1 MLKASALYLVI
12 VIALVIA
19 LLCSSLIAAAYYY
32 RLEYQRKFRYDRLEN
47 NLQSGV
53 NLLLTSADSV
63 YGRPTEFDLY
73 DKGSDS
79 VLLHKFNWGIY
90 DVGIVKAFALRDTLF
105 NVFSI
110 ASNID
115 SAKWAC
121 LYLADQDRPLS
132 LSGETSIVGD
142 AWLPKAGV
150 KKAYVNGKAYQGD
163 ELLIAGKI
171 NNSNKTL
178 PSLDQKRLRKLQ
190 QFLAQKV
197 QMTPADSILA
207 KIDSIDNSFLKP
219 TRTIHFKGE
228 HILKNI
234 QLRGNIILF
243 SDSSVIIDASCK
255 LENVL
260 IFARSIQVNHGFSGA
275 CQLFAADSIHI
286 GADCQFSYPSCLGVV
301 NSGLASEQ
309 VKLVLDRN
317 TTVKGALFAVRSRE
331 EDNMPILSLDSN
343 VTVTGQIYSQG
354 MLKFKSNLNI
364 NGSVFTRLFTYQ
376 SSYNLME
383 NTLIDARINSKK
395 LSRYYLTS
403 DLFPVSKRKKILQW
417 LDQN

>member
-32 RLEYQRKFRYDRLEN
+32 RLEYQRKFRYDQMES

-53 NLLLTSADSV
+53 NLLLTSADST
-63 YGRPTEFDLY
+63 YARPTAVDLY

-90 DVGIVKAFALRDTLF
+90 DIGVVKAFALQDTLF
-105 NVFSI
+105 SAFSL
-110 ASNID
+110 ASSVD

-132 LSGETSIVGD
+132 LSGETSIIGD
-142 AWLPKAGV
+142 AWVPKAGV

-163 ELLIAGKI
+163 DHLIVGKI

-178 PSLDQKRLRKLQ
+178 PLLDQKRLNKLHQ
-190 QFLAQKV
+190 YLAQKASA
-197 QMTPADSILA
+197 TPADSILA
-207 KIDSIDNSFLKP
+207 KTDSIENSFLKP
-219 TRTIHFKGE
+219 TRTIHLKGQQT
-228 HILKNI
+228 LKNI
-234 QLRGNIILF
+234 RLQGNIILF
-243 SDSSVIIDASCK
+243 SDSSLTIDASCK

-260 IFARSIQVNHGFSGA
+260 IFARSIQVNSGFRGA

-286 GADCQFSYPSCLGVV
+286 EPDCQFLYPSCLGVV
-301 NSGLASEQ
+301 NSGLASGQ

-317 TTVKGALFAVRSRE
+317 TIVNGALFVVRSKE

-343 VTVTGQIYSQG
+343 VDITGQIYSQG
-354 MLKFKSNLNI
+354 MLKFKSNLKV

-383 NTLIDARINSKK
+383 NTLIDAQINSKK

-403 DLFPVSKRKKILQW
+403 DLFPVAKRKKILQW